1 MRTLTSL
8 LAAAA
13 IAAIGFADPASA
25 DKPTDKVKHGHFT
38 SGFSAPFVADGG
50 AEVSHSN
57 GLGSKGD
64 LDNDGNWGVVTGEL
78 DVDID
83 YDICLVAE
91 GVGPIFLG
99 SATSDGDGDLD
110 ATGSMDAADAGD
122 YQAPSLQIYPD
133 PEDEDDCDGTLA
145 QESGTTIVIDAD

>member
-1 MRTLTSL
+1 MRTLVTL

-13 IAAIGFADPASA
+13 IAAIGFTAPASA
-25 DKPTDKVKHGHFT
+25 NKPTDKVKHDHFT

-57 GLGSKGD
+57 TLGSKGD

-78 DVDID
+78 AVDTD
-83 YDICLVAE
+83 FDICLVAE

-99 SATSDGDGDLD
+99 SAMSDGVGDLD
-110 ATGSMDAADAGD
+110 TFGGPAPADD

-133 PEDEDDCDGTLA
+133 PEAEDDCDGTLA
-145 QESGTTIVIDAD
+145 QESGTTIVIDVD